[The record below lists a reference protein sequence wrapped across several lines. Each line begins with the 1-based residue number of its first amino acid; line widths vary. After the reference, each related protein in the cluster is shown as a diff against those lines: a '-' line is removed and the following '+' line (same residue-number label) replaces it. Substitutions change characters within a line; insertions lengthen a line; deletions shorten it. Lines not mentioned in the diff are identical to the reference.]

1 MEILLISYADID
13 FDGRLRSLISAFS
26 MLGNVHCFTRGKR
39 PINDISEV
47 CNCKYS
53 KFIGKAVQFSK
64 SVEKVDWLV
73 LDNRRATIPGMKIQK
88 KCKPSVTI
96 QDCRELYLMNE
107 SKGITKKIGCIF
119 ERKMIKRADIIICA
133 NSERAKI
140 MQKEYNLADVPI
152 TYENLRQLEYESD
165 EEYKKA
171 KAKID
176 AMINDDEYRII
187 STSGCSILRT
197 NDVLVK
203 NLSKVDKKCRLY
215 LVGDY
220 TAAEKA
226 VIDEIMA
233 ENSSTNVE
241 IVGRL
246 NQSELKYLISKCHIG
261 IVNYG
266 QYDTNNRL
274 CASGKLYEFIYEG
287 IPVVTTTNP
296 PLKNICDEFKIGIA
310 DDAYY
315 NGINMVLDQ
324 YESFCENVRQFSA
337 GHTIID
343 NDRQLVKDISDYIS
357 RIK

>member
-1 MEILLISYADID
+1 M
-13 FDGRLRSLISAFS
+13 
-26 MLGNVHCFTRGKR
+26 VT
-39 PINDISEV
+39 
-47 CNCKYS
+47 
-53 KFIGKAVQFSK
+53 FICLA
-64 SVEKVDWLV
+64 L
-73 LDNRRATIPGMKIQK
+73 
-88 KCKPSVTI
+88 
-96 QDCRELYLMNE
+96 
-107 SKGITKKIGCIF
+107 
-119 ERKMIKRADIIICA
+119 
-133 NSERAKI
+133 
-140 MQKEYNLADVPI
+140 LADVPI